1 MNELI
6 TIVILAIIAQSV
18 VDQLKRAIKFHK
30 GKYYREKINLK
41 VITSM
46 VVSVVLCLSYRVD
59 LLVLLGLST
68 SLPIIG
74 QLVTAIIISA
84 GASGVNDL
92 ISKLNELKGNKK
104 GEF

>member
-74 QLVTAIIISA
+74 QLVTAIIISG
-84 GASGVNDL
+84 GAVYVHDL
-92 ISKLNELKGNKK
+92 ISKFNALKDK
-104 GEF
+104 